1 MISRNSQKPG
11 ANPPGFCCLLSGSSR
26 MRIPMLLLILLP
38 FMILLLGPALLQ
50 VAQLLH

>member
-1 MISRNSQKPG
+1 MISHNSQKPG
-11 ANPPGFCCLLSGSSR
+11 ANPSGFCFLPSGSSR
-26 MRIPMLLLILLP
+26 TRIPMLLLILLP